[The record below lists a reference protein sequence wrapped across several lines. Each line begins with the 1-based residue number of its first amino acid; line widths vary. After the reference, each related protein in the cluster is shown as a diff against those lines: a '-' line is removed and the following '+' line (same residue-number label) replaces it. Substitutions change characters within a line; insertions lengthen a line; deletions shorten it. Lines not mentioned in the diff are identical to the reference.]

1 MPPPRL
7 SSLPEY
13 IASLAALGRR
23 PAIIE
28 QGLYRGASIDYG
40 GLLGKAFA
48 WREELRRRGVKPGDR
63 VMLWG
68 ASGIAWAT
76 AFYGCVLQGAVLVP
90 LDASFSAGFAKR
102 VREQTEA
109 VLLCGDHEGAEVSF
123 AEIAALALA
132 PGPEAAIPAPP
143 PETLLEIV
151 YTSGATSEPKG
162 VMITHGNL
170 LANLRPI
177 AQEIGKYK
185 PKARLFLPLRFLHL
199 IPLSHLFGQVMGLL
213 IPPLL
218 ESAVIY
224 PESQAPA
231 QWAETIHRHRASAM
245 IAVPQQIQIFSQWAA
260 GLAGVTLGDAASY
273 GRRRGVMWSWW
284 HFRKLHRRLGWKM
297 WAFISGGAALAP
309 EIEDFWKALG
319 YAVIQGYGL
328 TETAPAIAITHP
340 FKIRRGAVGRMLAG
354 VETKMGADGEILVR
368 GGNVSPG
375 YYRNAEATQAAFADG
390 WLHTGDLGRIDEEG
404 NLHFL
409 GRKKEVIV
417 TADGLNVYPDDV
429 ERALNQQ
436 PDIAESAAVEKKTG
450 QVHSVVV
457 LRPGL
462 PPSALDRALA
472 HANAALEPHQRVRG
486 ASLWPEAQL
495 PRTAST
501 GKLQRVAI
509 AAWVNRRAEGDA
521 PPVSAA
527 GAADWRAFVAQ
538 RWNIPNE
545 RLRPEASLDADL
557 GLSSLDRVELWS
569 WLEAHIPGAVDEPT
583 LTAARTVQDLDRL
596 AGRSS
601 VPTAAG
607 SRPAAAAAPALLTNQ
622 AEWPLRPSLRRF
634 RAAAFPAL
642 VFPALYTAV
651 SRVDIGG
658 REHLANLQRPVLF
671 IANHQSLLDV
681 PVIVRALPAA
691 WRPWLAPAMGVDP
704 FAAALDSHASR
715 WRRFRA
721 WRRFELLRAF
731 FNAYL
736 LSERG
741 AVAAAL
747 RHTGRVADLGFC
759 PLIFPEGRRTPDGR
773 LHPFRPGIGVF
784 VANLRLPVVP
794 IRLNGLFEILPYKA
808 RWPRRGKA
816 RVEFGAPLYFP
827 HQSPDEI
834 TTALQTW
841 FRIGL

>member
-13 IASLAALGRR
+13 LASLAALGGR

-28 QGLYRGASIDYG
+28 QGLYRAASIDYA
-40 GLLGKAFA
+40 GLIGKAFA
-48 WREELRRRGVKPGDR
+48 WRDELQRRGVKAGDR

-68 ASGIAWAT
+68 ASGIAWAI
-76 AFYGCVLQGAVLVP
+76 AFYGCVLHGAVLVP
-90 LDASFSAGFAKR
+90 LDASFSDGFAQR

-109 VLLCGDHEGAEVSF
+109 VLICGDHGANVSF
-123 AEIAALALA
+123 AEIAALTPAAA
-132 PGPEAAIPAPP
+132 PARIEAPAPD
-143 PETLLEIV
+143 TLLEIV

-177 AQEIGKYK
+177 AKEIGKYK

-231 QWAETIHRHRASAM
+231 QWAELIHRHRASAM
-245 IAVPQQIQIFSQWAA
+245 IAVPQQIQIFGQWAS
-260 GLAGVTLGDAASY
+260 GVAGVTLGDPQTY
-273 GRRRGVMWSWW
+273 GRERGIARSWW
-284 HFRKLHRRLGWKM
+284 RFRKLHRRLGWKM

-354 VETKMGADGEILVR
+354 VETKLGADGEILVR

-375 YYRNAEATQAAFADG
+375 YYRNAEATQAAFGDG
-390 WLHTGDLGRIDEEG
+390 WLHTGDLGRIDVEG

-417 TADGLNVYPDDV
+417 TSDGLNVYPEDV

-436 PDIAESAAVEKKTG
+436 SAVAESAVVEKTPG
-450 QVHSVVV
+450 QVHAVVV
-457 LRPGL
+457 LKTGL
-462 PPSALDRALA
+462 GAHALDRALA
-472 HANAALEPHQRVRG
+472 DANALLEPHQRVRG
-486 ASLWPEAQL
+486 ASIWPEAQL

-501 GKLQRVAI
+501 RKLRRVAI
-509 AAWVNRRAEGDA
+509 SAWVNRGAEGEA
-521 PPVSAA
+521 PSHSSTAVS
-527 GAADWRAFVAQ
+527 DWRAFAAQ
-538 RWNIPNE
+538 RWGISKE
-545 RLRPEASLDADL
+545 RLRPEARLDADL

-569 WLEAHIPGAVDEPT
+569 WLEINVPGAVDEPT
-583 LTAARTVQDLDRL
+583 LTAARTAGDLDQL
-596 AGRSS
+596 VGRNSATPSS
-601 VPTAAG
+601 DARRAAV
-607 SRPAAAAAPALLTNQ
+607 AAPPPAPALLINQ
-622 AEWPLRPSLRRF
+622 AEWPLRASLRHF

-642 VFPALYTAV
+642 VFPALRTAV
-651 SRVDIGG
+651 SRVEVGG
-658 REHLANLQRPVLF
+658 REHLTGVKRPVLF

-681 PVIVRALPAA
+681 PVIVRALPSG

-704 FAAALDSHASR
+704 FAAALDPHASLG
-715 WRRFRA
+715 RRFRA
-721 WRRFELLRAF
+721 WRRFELLRTF

-747 RHTGRVADLGFC
+747 RHTGRIADWGYC
-759 PLIFPEGRRTPDGR
+759 PLIFPEGRRTPDGH
-773 LHPFRPGIGVF
+773 LHAFRPGIGVF
-784 VANLRLPVVP
+784 VASLGLPVIP
-794 IRLNGLFEILPYKA
+794 IRLYGLYGILPEKA
-808 RWPRRGKA
+808 RWPRRGRA
-816 RVEFGAPLYFP
+816 RVEFGPPLRFL
-827 HQSPDEI
+827 HQSAEEI
-834 TTALQTW
+834 
-841 FRIGL
+841 